1 MFTCKESIWKLSVL
15 LQYTFPAL
23 LLLSD
28 QIQTGMAPT
37 VLIVNIAAGLVSQII
52 LAFSVRRN
60 VLTICDQSVGS
71 DTIPTIHGLRSISMG
86 WVILGHTCIVIFKYS
101 GWRQ

>member
-1 MFTCKESIWKLSVL
+1 METRHELIRLSL
-15 LQYTFPAL
+15 RHERA
-23 LLLSD
+23 
-28 QIQTGMAPT
+28 
-37 VLIVNIAAGLVSQII
+37 VNAVTGLVAEMV

-60 VLTICDQSVGS
+60 VLTICDRCVGS

-86 WVILGHTCIVIFKYS
+86 WVILGHTCLVAFKYS